1 MNCQI
6 RFFGNLPNP
15 KKFAK
20 EVRERL
26 EELYGPELLKY
37 VAEQIY
43 GFDTHYELPEPD
55 PDGPAEARH
64 IDNCLQTFQFPEPLE
79 ATVSSLSRAAKLAI
93 EETGSN
99 MCYLAFGF
107 LEWFEAE
114 FPDKGCLAPLML
126 VPISVSKGNV
136 DPETSTYRYQM
147 RY

>member
-15 KKFAK
+15 KKCAK

-64 IDNCLQTFQFPEPLE
+64 IDNCLQTFQFPEP
-79 ATVSSLSRAAKLAI
+79 
-93 EETGSN
+93 
-99 MCYLAFGF
+99 
-107 LEWFEAE
+107 
-114 FPDKGCLAPLML
+114 P
-126 VPISVSKGNV
+126 
-136 DPETSTYRYQM
+136 Q
-147 RY
+147 